1 MGIKMNNLLFIF
13 VVFLVIGCSGGDS
26 VFFEKLS
33 YQTALEKAQKVN
45 KSVMVD
51 VFSDG

>member
-1 MGIKMNNLLFIF
+1 MNNLIFIM
-13 VVFLVIGCSGGDS
+13 VVFLIIGCSGGDS
-26 VFFEKLS
+26 VLFEKLS
-33 YQTALEKAQKVN
+33 YQTVLEKAQKFN